1 MYKPRLLW
9 TVVLF
14 LYAGAIFAFSSLP
27 MTGEEPLVPIPHG
40 DKLLHALEFF
50 VFLLL
55 CWKALPPKRRMST
68 SLILT
73 AIYAG
78 SDEIHQLFVPTRSA
92 SLFDWFADLAGGVAA
107 VILIYLLAY
116 LPLSRRLRL
125 RILAKPDREKET

>member
-9 TVVLF
+9 TVLLF
-14 LYAGAIFAFSSLP
+14 LYAAAIFAFSGLP
-27 MTGEEPLVPIPHG
+27 MTREEPLLPIRHG

-50 VFLLL
+50 IFFLL
-55 CWKALPPKRRMST
+55 CWKALPPNRKMST

-92 SLFDWFADLAGGVAA
+92 SLFDWFADLAGGIAA
-107 VILIYLLAY
+107 VIAIYLLAHP
-116 LPLSRRLRL
+116 PLSRRLRL
-125 RILAKPDREKET
+125 RILTRADREKET